1 MGDPEPAYGAGRYLE
16 VLLSERY
23 PNTRFEIVNTGI
35 TAINSHVILPIAR
48 DCARADGDLWIIYMG
63 NNEMVGPFG
72 AATVF
77 GEKAPPLGFVR
88 LNLAIQKTR
97 IGQLLIELGRKLK
110 GKNPNASWGG
120 MEMFVGNRERPD
132 DPRRE
137 VVYHNFDQN
146 LNDIV
151 KAGLNSGAKILLN
164 TVAVNL
170 RDCPPFASLANSNL
184 PAADL
189 AQFNELYTN
198 GCAAEGQGD
207 FTVAAQKFEQ
217 ASKFDPQFPDLQY
230 RWGSC
235 LLALTNYAA
244 AREHLQKACDDDA
257 LPFRAD
263 SRINQ
268 SIQKTGAKF
277 AGDRLLVFDAAAAMA
292 SNAPSGLC
300 GQETFYEHV
309 HFDFDGSYRLG
320 LAWAKQVD
328 RLLPAGISAGAVT
341 NGWAS
346 QADCESR
353 LGLSDWNRALVIQHM
368 IGRMQQP
375 PLSSQFDNAR
385 RLDALQERVN
395 RLHAQMNGAAAV
407 RVRGDFLKALERAP
421 EDFWLRENFALFLQ
435 SIGDLSGAI
444 TEWRRIHELLPQD
457 YLAYFQ
463 LGRLLGGQNQWPEAE
478 TSLRQAVEMHP
489 SLTEGWIELGNVLAS
504 QGKYDAALASY
515 ARAREQ
521 RPQDSQTIFRMGMA
535 LAKLN
540 RHAEA
545 VEDYRAAIQLNP
557 ANWETHFE
565 LGGEL
570 DSAKQLDAAR
580 AEFGEA
586 VRLNPGNAR
595 THFNFGVLLA
605 KQNRFDEARR
615 EFEESNRIEPSYA

>member
-1 MGDPEPAYGAGRYLE
+1 
-16 VLLSERY
+16 
-23 PNTRFEIVNTGI
+23 
-35 TAINSHVILPIAR
+35 
-48 DCARADGDLWIIYMG
+48 MG

-88 LNLAIQKTR
+88 LNLAIQETR

-132 DPRRE
+132 DPRKE
-137 VVYHNFDQN
+137 VVYHNFDRN

-151 KAGLNSGAKILLN
+151 KVGLDSGAKILLN

-170 RDCPPFASLANSNL
+170 KDCPPFASLANSNL

-189 AQFNELYTN
+189 AQFNELYAN
-198 GCAAEGQGD
+198 GCAVEERGD

-217 ASKFDPQFPDLQY
+217 ASKLDPQFPDLQY
-230 RWGSC
+230 RWGGC
-235 LLALTNYAA
+235 LLALTNFAS

-263 SRINQ
+263 SRINRA
-268 SIQKTGAKF
+268 IQETGAKF
-277 AGDRLLVFDAAAAMA
+277 ASDRLVVFDAAAALA
-292 SNAPSGLC
+292 GNTPAGIC
-300 GQETFYEHV
+300 GRETFYEHV

-320 LAWAKQVD
+320 LAWAEQVD
-328 RLLPAGISAGAVT
+328 RLLPSGISGGAHT
-341 NGWAS
+341 NDWAS
-346 QADCESR
+346 RTSCENR
-353 LGLSDWNRALVIQHM
+353 LGLSDWNRALVVQHM

-375 PLSSQFDNAR
+375 PLSSQLGNSQ
-385 RLDALQERVN
+385 RLEVLQERVN
-395 RLHAQMNGAAAV
+395 RLHAQMNNAAAA
-407 RVRGDFLKALERAP
+407 RVRRDFIETLERAP

-435 SIGDLSGAI
+435 SIGDLAGAVA
-444 TEWRRIHELLPQD
+444 EWRRIHDLLPQD

-463 LGRLLGGQNQWPEAE
+463 LGRLLGGEGQWTEAE
-478 TSLRQAVEMHP
+478 ASLRQAVEMHP

-504 QGKYDAALASY
+504 QEKYEPALASY
-515 ARAREQ
+515 ARARQQ

-545 VEDYRAAIQLNP
+545 AEDYRAAIRLNP
-557 ANWETHFE
+557 ANWELHFE

-570 DSAKQLDAAR
+570 DSANQLDAAR
-580 AEFGEA
+580 NEFGEA
-586 VRLNPGNAR
+586 ARLNPTNAR

-615 EFEESNRIEPSYA
+615 EFEETIRLEPTYARAREYLAQMPAMNGRTP